1 METAGH
7 IPSGN
12 PSHCKLGYLL
22 QTTKPQ
28 QHTSDGIFGDE
39 LTFTYTHQNK
49 EGEKKISA
57 CFAATVRFGKNSGTV
72 QKHRM
77 QIYQHLNA
85 TPRVPLQ
92 GKLQDILDTQG

>member
-49 EGEKKISA
+49 EGEKKDFRLFCGNCAFWKELRNCSEA
-57 CFAATVRFGKNSGTV
+57 QNANLPTPQCHTKSPPSG
-72 QKHRM
+72 
-77 QIYQHLNA
+77 
-85 TPRVPLQ
+85 
-92 GKLQDILDTQG
+92 